1 MEIRADESVRVV
13 SFDIFDTL
21 IVRPYARPT
30 DLFRHIEQAEGAPG
44 FRDERVAAERRCRRR
59 EDDSPGEV
67 TFDEIYGHIDPK
79 YRHLKDIEVRY
90 ERNVLPYL
98 PVVDVFNS
106 MVSEGR
112 RVVLVSDMYLP
123 SPVIEG
129 MLESCG
135 IHGYERLYVSCE
147 HGVNK
152 HRGGLFRKVLDD
164 LGIQPNELLH
174 IGDNPRGDGSIP
186 KSMGIRTHQVP
197 KLLESYFSCHPQARR
212 FYRRDPTLSRS
223 IIVSMDAIRWME
235 RGDELSWREIAY
247 RYGGPVVCGFCAFIH
262 ENTDGQLLF
271 VARDGYNPIRV
282 YRSLYGDERR
292 SSYVYAPRI
301 AYVLAGKGYRS
312 YRGYKAMVVRRLFPE
327 RSFKDDD
334 EAEAFFDSHEGEV
347 EGRRAAVAAG
357 IRAGM
362 HEAVGE
368 GDVTVVDVTTM
379 RYTSQKLVSEMLDD
393 RNVTGVY
400 YFVLADSELPHV
412 GYSVRTILPS
422 AGRVNLTEFLMTAPE
437 PPVDSIDTDGNPVY
451 GDVNDVERM
460 RLDIYDQITDGEV
473 SYADALARM
482 YDSVPSLDF
491 DAVSAWLGTLSNTGD
506 AKTKGMLTDM
516 RWPVDPANTVYV
528 SMVFHPRDSLYHMK
542 KAVLDVMSRIKV
554 LIERR

>member
-30 DLFRHIEQAEGAPG
+30 DLFRHIEQAEDAPG
-44 FRDERVAAERRCRRR
+44 FRNERVAAERRCRRR

-79 YRHLKDIEVRY
+79 YRHLKDIELRY

-98 PVVDVFNS
+98 PVVDVLNR

-123 SPVIEG
+123 SSVIEG
-129 MLESCG
+129 VLESCG

-164 LGIQPNELLH
+164 LKIQPNELLH

-262 ENTDGQLLF
+262 ENTEGQLLF

-301 AYVLAGKGYRS
+301 AYILAGKRYQDYGW
-312 YRGYKAMVVRRLFPE
+312 YKRMLVPRLFPE
-327 RSFKDDD
+327 YHGADADTY
-334 EAEAFFDSHEGEV
+334 FDAHVDEV
-347 EGRRAAVAAG
+347 ERRRSLVAAG
-357 IRAGM
+357 IRKRM
-362 HEAVGE
+362 EEAVGP

-379 RYTSQKLVSEMLDD
+379 KYTSQKLVSEMLECRD
-393 RNVTGVY
+393 VKGIY
-400 YFVLADSELPHV
+400 YFVLAESDLPYK
-412 GYSVRTILPS
+412 GYTVRTLMPS
-422 AGRVNLTEFLMTAPE
+422 TGNVNLTEFLMTAPE
-437 PPVDSIDTDGNPVY
+437 PPVYSIDVDGNPIY
-451 GDVNDVERM
+451 GDINENERM
-460 RLDIYDQITDGEV
+460 RLDIYDNITDGEV
-473 SYADALARM
+473 AYAQDLVRIYADKI
-482 YDSVPSLDF
+482 PELDF
-491 DAVSAWLGTLSNTGD
+491 SAVSAWLSTLSNSRD
-506 AKTKGMLTDM
+506 AKIRKILTDM
-516 RWPVDPANTVYV
+516 KCPVDPSNTVYV
-528 SMVFHPRDSLYHMK
+528 SMVFHPRDSPYHMK
-542 KAVLDVMSRIKV
+542 KIVMDVISRVLSLVRSR
-554 LIERR
+554 